1 MWINYKMDKRRQ
13 IFLLTS
19 LLIIIISE
27 VKLNYALLLK
37 CPIYQLHFQKIVGS
51 RPSSDLMTE
60 QNLLYAANPANP
72 IELINPICWDLCK
85 QDENCLSYT
94 LILDTNQCFG
104 LSIFTLSNL
113 YQKLGQDFEL
123 IADTNAIYF
132 EKTCLKI
139 PISCSSK
146 MWVLT
151 KMPGSSLVFRGK
163 KTIPNLVTK
172 RECAERC
179 LFENEFPCLSA
190 SFAPS
195 YKNNQVRLSEQMAT
209 QTSEKLGRCIL
220 SDKDKVLQPDA
231 FRAAPFEEEYIEN
244 QCQERPIERENC
256 SYELYSNS
264 TFIYA
269 EVRYN
274 GLTQKE
280 CQASCSSETKFYCQG
295 VSYFLDQLTANSECD
310 LHSEDIIS
318 MGPRS
323 LKFKS
328 MSVYMR
334 RVKCLDVSVMCSNDE
349 MVVKYTPDE
358 SFRGKIYVSSHS
370 EDCMTMGNG
379 TRSTLLRLP
388 IGNEIQEKRCG
399 ILRAYEVSKNYQ
411 RTLISA
417 MIVVQNNINVQT
429 QGDRLVKV
437 GCIMS
442 NSTEVEAQLPSAI
455 ALESSLDFSQN
466 ELPREGFVHINPS
479 NLELPKISMHV
490 IDLDQNYQ
498 TNDVQ
503 IGQNLELQ
511 IRADPPNSNFD
522 FDAVSLIAKSTN
534 NSNSIVLIDE
544 RGCPTSTSVFPALTK
559 VTTNDI
565 KMLYARFHAFK
576 FAGNSLV
583 SFDVKIN
590 FCPIRCPPIMC
601 PENNKRNRRFADGD
615 EMDFYGDSVQVK
627 SPIYVSTVME
637 QVVNKNL
644 TSENLRTQDSYLN
657 SQTVMNSGPYNLEVP
672 LNYDINVRG
681 PNFVDTKGLI
691 YGEKGVVLVAG
702 VDTSSMDN
710 ICINQSLLIAML
722 IFWFIFQVALMFTC
736 CYLIQKYK
744 RLASLDEER
753 RKIQESIDFYEGR
766 RVHWADQGG
775 YTL

>member
-1 MWINYKMDKRRQ
+1 MDKRQR
-13 IFLLTS
+13 FLIGILF
-19 LLIIIISE
+19 IIVING
-27 VKLNYALLLK
+27 VKLNFALLLK
-37 CPIYQLHFQKIVGS
+37 CPIYQLHFQKIVGF
-51 RPSSDLMTE
+51 RPSTDVMTE
-60 QNLLYAANPANP
+60 KNILYSADPENPFD
-72 IELINPICWDLCK
+72 LINPICWDLCK
-85 QDENCLSYT
+85 QDENCLSYI

-104 LSIFTLSNL
+104 FSIFDLSNL
-113 YQKLGQDFEL
+113 YQQMGQDLEL

-132 EKTCLKI
+132 EKTCLKV
-139 PISCSSK
+139 PDNCNMK
-146 MWVLT
+146 MWILT

-163 KTIPNLVTK
+163 KTIPTLVTK

-179 LFENEFPCLSA
+179 LFEKQFACLSA

-195 YKNNQVRLSEQMAT
+195 YKNNQARLSEQMP
-209 QTSEKLGRCIL
+209 QIEKLGRCVL

-269 EVRYN
+269 EARHN

-280 CQASCSSETKFYCQG
+280 CQARCSSETKFYCQG
-295 VSYFLDQLTANSECD
+295 VSYFLDQLTANSECY

-318 MGPRS
+318 IGPRS
-323 LKFKS
+323 LKFKP

-334 RVKCLDVSVMCSNDE
+334 RVKCLDVSVICSHEE
-349 MVVKYTPDE
+349 MVVKYSPNDF
-358 SFRGKIYVSSHS
+358 FRGKIYVRSHS

-379 TRSTLLRLP
+379 TRSTLLRLA

-399 ILRAYEVSKNYQ
+399 ILRAYEVTKNYQ
-411 RTLISA
+411 RTFISA
-417 MIVVQNNINVQT
+417 MIVVQNNLNVQT
-429 QGDRLVKV
+429 QADRLVKV
-437 GCIMS
+437 GCIIS
-442 NSTEVEAQLPSAI
+442 NSTITEAQIPNAV
-455 ALESSLDFSQN
+455 ALESSLAFTQN
-466 ELPREGFVHINPS
+466 ELPNEEFIHFIDTT
-479 NLELPKISMHV
+479 NLDLPKISMQV
-490 IDLDQNYQ
+490 IDLNQNYQ

-503 IGQNLELQ
+503 IGQSLELQ
-511 IRADPPNSNFD
+511 IIAQPPDTPFD
-522 FDAVSLIAKSTN
+522 FDAFSLVAKSSNNTSLI
-534 NSNSIVLIDE
+534 ILIDE
-544 RGCPTSTSVFPALTK
+544 KGCPTDVSIFPALTK
-559 VTTNDI
+559 VTTADT

-590 FCPIRCPPIMC
+590 FCPGRCPPKMC
-601 PENNKRNRRFADGD
+601 HRSMKRNRRFADGYQL
-615 EMDFYGDSVQVK
+615 YGDSVHVK
-627 SPIYVSTVME
+627 SPVYVSTIME
-637 QVVNKNL
+637 QVVSSNL
-644 TSENLRTQDSYLN
+644 TNEYKPPDSYQNGPAVFSRL
-657 SQTVMNSGPYNLEVP
+657 PYNIEVP

-681 PNFVDTKGLI
+681 PNIVDTNGLI
-691 YGEKGVVLVAG
+691 YGERGIVLVAG
-702 VDTSSMDN
+702 VDGSSKEN

-722 IFWFIFQVALMFTC
+722 IFWLIIQVALMFSC

-753 RKIQESIDFYEGR
+753 RKIQDSIDYYEGR

>member
-1 MWINYKMDKRRQ
+1 MDNRQ
-13 IFLLTS
+13 RFLLTT

-37 CPIYQLHFQKIVGS
+37 CPVYQLHFQKIVGF
-51 RPSSDLMTE
+51 RPPAELMTE
-60 QNLLYAANPANP
+60 GNVLYAADPTNPFD
-72 IELINPICWDLCK
+72 LINPICWDLCK
-85 QDENCLSYT
+85 QDENCLSYI
-94 LILDTNQCFG
+94 LNLDTNQCFG
-104 LSIFTLSNL
+104 FSIFELSNL
-113 YQKLGQDFEL
+113 YQQSGQDIEL
-123 IADTNAIYF
+123 IADNNAIYF
-132 EKTCLKI
+132 EKTCLKV
-139 PISCSSK
+139 PASCNTK
-146 MWVLT
+146 MWILT
-151 KMPGSSLVFRGK
+151 KMPGSSLVLQGK
-163 KTIPNLVTK
+163 KTIPNLVTR

-195 YKNNQVRLSEQMAT
+195 YKNNQARLSEQMP
-209 QTSEKLGRCIL
+209 QIEKLGRCVL

-231 FRAAPFEEEYIEN
+231 FRAAPFDEEYIEN

-269 EVRYN
+269 EARHN

-295 VSYFLDQLTANSECD
+295 VSYFLDQLTANSECY

-323 LKFKS
+323 LKFKP

-334 RVKCLDVSVMCSNDE
+334 RVKCLDVSVICSNEE
-349 MVVKYTPDE
+349 MVVKYSPSDW
-358 SFRGKIYVSSHS
+358 FRGKIYVSAHS

-399 ILRAYEVSKNYQ
+399 ILRAYEVTKNYQ
-411 RTLISA
+411 RIFISA
-417 MIVVQNNINVQT
+417 MIVVQNNLNVQT

-437 GCIMS
+437 GCIIS
-442 NSTEVEAQLPSAI
+442 NSTVTEAQLPSAI
-455 ALESSLDFSQN
+455 ALESSFAFTQN
-466 ELPREGFVHINPS
+466 ELPSEGFIHFNES
-479 NLELPKISMHV
+479 NLELPKISMQV
-490 IDLDQNYQ
+490 IDLNQQYQ

-503 IGQNLELQ
+503 IGQSLELQ
-511 IRADPPNSNFD
+511 ISAEPPDTPFD
-522 FDAVSLIAKSTN
+522 FDAISLVAKSSN
-534 NSNSIVLIDE
+534 NTSLIVLIDE
-544 RGCPTSTSVFPALTK
+544 MGCPTDVTVFPALTK
-559 VTTNDI
+559 VTTNEK
-565 KMLYARFHAFK
+565 KMLYARFQAFK

-590 FCPIRCPPIMC
+590 FCPARCPPIMC
-601 PENNKRNRRFADGD
+601 QRSMKRNRRFADGVQL
-615 EMDFYGDSVQVK
+615 YGDTVQVK

-637 QVVNKNL
+637 QVVNSNL
-644 TSENLRTQDSYLN
+644 TDDGYKTPDSYLN
-657 SQTVMNSGPYNLEVP
+657 GQTVVRRAPYNLELP

-681 PNFVDTKGLI
+681 PNIVDTKGLI
-691 YGEKGVVLVAG
+691 YGERGIVLIAG
-702 VDTSSMDN
+702 VDESSMDN

-722 IFWFIFQVALMFTC
+722 IFWLIFQVALMFSC

-753 RKIQESIDFYEGR
+753 RKIQDSIDYYEGR

>member
-1 MWINYKMDKRRQ
+1 MDKRQRFSLATLFLYIVIVISQ
-13 IFLLTS
+13 I
-19 LLIIIISE
+19 
-27 VKLNYALLLK
+27 KLNCALLLK
-37 CPIYQLHFQKIVGS
+37 CPVYQLHFQKIVGF
-51 RPSSDLMTE
+51 RPSVDFMTE
-60 QNLLYAANPANP
+60 NNILYAADPANP
-72 IELINPICWDLCK
+72 FDLINPICWDLCK
-85 QDENCLSYT
+85 QDENCLSYI
-94 LILDTNQCFG
+94 LNLDTNQCFG
-104 LSIFTLSNL
+104 FSIFDMSNL
-113 YQKLGQDFEL
+113 YHKLGQEIEL

-132 EKTCLKI
+132 EKTCLRV
-139 PISCSSK
+139 PPSCSSK

-151 KMPGSSLVFRGK
+151 KMPGNSLVFRGK

-172 RECAERC
+172 RECAELC

-195 YKNNQVRLSEQMAT
+195 YKNNQLRLSEQLVAQ
-209 QTSEKLGRCIL
+209 QTEKLGRCVL

-264 TFIYA
+264 TFVYA
-269 EVRYN
+269 EAMYN

-295 VSYFLDQLTANSECD
+295 VSYFLDQLTANSECY

-323 LKFKS
+323 LKFKP
-328 MSVYMR
+328 MFVYMR
-334 RVKCLDVSVMCSNDE
+334 RVKCLDVSVICSNDE
-349 MVVKYTPDE
+349 MIVKYSPNDW
-358 SFRGKIYVSSHS
+358 FRGKIYVNSHS

-379 TRSTLLRLP
+379 TRPTLLRLS

-399 ILRAYEVSKNYQ
+399 ILRAYEVTKTYQ
-411 RTLISA
+411 RTFISA
-417 MIVVQNNINVQT
+417 MIVVQNNLNVQT
-429 QGDRLVKV
+429 QSDRLVKV

-442 NSTEVEAQLPSAI
+442 NSTIAEAQLPSAI
-455 ALESSLDFSQN
+455 ALESSLAFAQN
-466 ELPREGFVHINPS
+466 EFPREGFIHFNAS
-479 NLELPKISMHV
+479 TNLDLPKITIRV
-490 IDLDQNYQ
+490 VDLYQNYQ
-498 TNDVQ
+498 TNDVK
-503 IGQNLELQ
+503 IGQSLELQ
-511 IRADPPNSNFD
+511 LIAEPPDSPYD
-522 FDAVSLIAKSTN
+522 FDAMSLIAKSNNNTN
-534 NSNSIVLIDE
+534 LIVLIDE
-544 RGCPTSTSVFPALTK
+544 RGCPTDVSVFPALTK
-559 VTTNDI
+559 VATNDT

-590 FCPIRCPPIMC
+590 FCPARCPTIMC
-601 PENNKRNRRFADGD
+601 QNSMKRSRRFADG
-615 EMDFYGDSVQVK
+615 EEVDFYGDSVQVK

-637 QVVNKNL
+637 QVVNTSL
-644 TSENLRTQDSYLN
+644 TEDYNKVPDSYLN
-657 SQTVMNSGPYNLEVP
+657 TQTVVSRGPLNLELP

-691 YGEKGVVLVAG
+691 YGERGIVLVAG
-702 VDTSSMDN
+702 ADETSTDN
-710 ICINQSLLIAML
+710 ICINQSLLIALL
-722 IFWFIFQVALMFTC
+722 IFWLIFQVALMFSC